1 MASGYTTNYG
11 LCQWQ
16 GEDKFLREEFNQDN
30 AKIDAALKETEEALA
45 AETNRVRTSLEATNC
60 NLCNLLLQNDY
71 EGRYT
76 GFKRAMLF
84 DGFLD
89 SDGISTLS
97 GFIAGQNTLSLSRTA
112 QGNIT
117 FPDSIGSTTSPLSTP
132 ETTMTGSGT
141 ITGFQ
146 YTLYAESGISGT
158 GQINYTLTVND
169 VVRSSGTSNPQPP
182 ASGETAVRELS
193 LGSVKVKKGDVC
205 VVRLESKTFG
215 LMIIEGSNDTLAGT
229 LKISSAVASSGTM
242 TAKAVTLPEAAGIV
256 AWVRCKGGT
265 VGLSLKNDNQ
275 TIPFIKGETISAVEP
290 LDKAS
295 CQETAFT
302 MDQALEAGSW
312 RIVLT
317 GTIDDEETDM
327 DIFDY
332 GVILR

>member
-1 MASGYTTNYG
+1 MASGYTANYG

-16 GEDKFLREEFNQDN
+16 PEDKFLREEFNQDN
-30 AKIDAALKETEEALA
+30 EKIDAALKA
-45 AETNRVRTSLEATNC
+45 AEDEAAAESGRLRIRLEETNY

-71 EGRYT
+71 EGKYT

-89 SDGISTLS
+89 SDGISALN
-97 GFIAGQNTLSLSRTA
+97 GFIPGQNTLSLSRTA

-117 FPDSIGSTTSPLSTP
+117 FPDNVGSASTLSTP
-132 ETTMTGSGT
+132 EIEMTGNGT

-146 YTLYAESGISGT
+146 YTLYAESGIGGT

-182 ASGETAVRELS
+182 ASGETVVRELS
-193 LGSVKVKKGDVC
+193 LGSVKVKKGDIC

-215 LMIIEGSNDTLAGT
+215 LRILKGNNDTLAGT
-229 LKISSAVASSGTM
+229 LKISSAAASSGTM
-242 TAKAVTLPEAAGIV
+242 TAKAVTLPTAAGVI

-265 VGLSLKNDNQ
+265 VGLSIKNDSQ
-275 TIPFIKGETISAVEP
+275 TIPFIKGETISTLEP
-290 LDKAS
+290 LTKTA
-295 CQETAFT
+295 CQETTFT
-302 MDQALEAGSW
+302 LDQTLEAGSW

-327 DIFDY
+327 EVFDY
-332 GVILR
+332 GVTLC

>member
-1 MASGYTTNYG
+1 MASGYTSNYG

-16 GEDKFLREEFNQDN
+16 RSDKFLREEFNQDN
-30 AKIDAALKETEEALA
+30 EKLDAALKA
-45 AETNRVRTSLEATNC
+45 AEDRATAETGRVRTRLETTNY

-71 EGRYT
+71 EGKYT

-89 SDGISTLS
+89 GDGISALS
-97 GFIAGQNTLSLSRTA
+97 GFISGQNTLSLSRTA

-182 ASGETAVRELS
+182 ASGETAIRELS

-215 LMIIEGSNDTLAGT
+215 LRIIEGSNDTLAGT
-229 LKISSAVASSGTM
+229 LKISSAVASSGSM
-242 TAKAVTLPEAAGIV
+242 TAKAVTLPEAAGVV

-275 TIPFIKGETISAVEP
+275 TIPFVKGETVSTLEP
-290 LDKAS
+290 LAKTA

-302 MDQALEAGSW
+302 LDQALESGSW

-317 GTIDDEETDM
+317 GTMDADETDM
-327 DIFDY
+327 DVFDY
-332 GVILR
+332 GVILC